1 MAQSQRGFATDMLWE
16 VIGPALFAG
25 LAVILFNVPL
35 TYFNTMLMGKA
46 SNRLMVR
53 NLDWN

>member
-53 NLDWN
+53 NLD